1 SNDTLYTIP
10 KSNTPDYWI
19 REQQILSGKAGAHRF
34 LWDMHHT
41 PLNEP
46 AAYPIAAIYKNT
58 APDFTSPWV
67 MPGVYT
73 ATLTVNG
80 KTFSKQFRVKMD

>member
-1 SNDTLYTIP
+1 
-10 KSNTPDYWI
+10 YWI

-41 PLNEP
+41 PLNET
-46 AAYPIAAIYKNT
+46 ASYPIAAIYKNT

-80 KTFSKQFRVKMD
+80 KTFNKQFRVKM

>member
-1 SNDTLYTIP
+1 
-10 KSNTPDYWI
+10 
-19 REQQILSGKAGAHRF
+19 
-34 LWDMHHT
+34 WDMHHT
-41 PLNEP
+41 PLNET

-58 APDFTSPWV
+58 ALDFTSPWV

-80 KTFSKQFRVKMD
+80 KTFSKQFTVKMDPRVKTSLAALQQQYNLSLTCYQSKIKIE